1 MPHKR
6 NSGGSLVLSVAPAA
20 EPVSLADAKDH
31 MRVDLGEDDTLIT
44 ALIVAAKNKIE
55 ELTGRKFI
63 TQTWIWTFD
72 EFFERG
78 DRRSGDILFLPLAP
92 VSSVTSIV
100 TTDRTGATEIF
111 DLTNVI
117 IDTKN

>member
-1 MPHKR
+1 M
-6 NSGGSLVLSVAPAA
+6 N
-20 EPVSLADAKDH
+20 
-31 MRVDLGEDDTLIT
+31 
-44 ALIVAAKNKIE
+44 
-55 ELTGRKFI
+55 
-63 TQTWIWTFD
+63 
-72 EFFERG
+72 FFERG